1 MYHFG
6 KSYGILFA
14 MITKNRAV
22 EVLVAMERS
31 LISRMR
37 KLCGMYRAATE
48 RGNILL
54 RIMND
59 GRDLTRR
66 YVDDAV
72 KDGVGAFVVG
82 ALGVEDAIAH
92 ICDLSLPL
100 VTISLPVP
108 HRRNLC
114 AVHTDNKAI
123 AKEAVRILA
132 GNRRFASYAYYPA
145 NGNPKWSDERG
156 RNFLDM
162 VTRQSRGKVV
172 WLSHDTLIEKLRS
185 LPRPMGLF
193 AANDS
198 YAVELM
204 DSCRKAGLSIPSD
217 ASVVGVDNEEFLCE
231 NATPALTS
239 ICPDFEDEG
248 YTAIAMVSAMLA
260 GKAVPPM
267 VACELKPTVIRKSAM
282 GERYAESLVNRAMSI
297 INDKATSG
305 LTVADVCAS
314 LKISQRLLD
323 MRFKEILGVSP
334 KEAITARR
342 LEALRK
348 LLRSSGD
355 PISVVCRKCGF
366 GSANHPKKLFRQRYG
381 TTMRAW
387 RQAQDRTP

>member
-1 MYHFG
+1 M
-6 KSYGILFA
+6 K
-14 MITKNRAV
+14 TKNRAV

-59 GRDLTRR
+59 GRELTRM
-66 YVDDAV
+66 YVDEAV
-72 KDGVGAFVVG
+72 KNGVGAFVVG

-92 ICDLSLPL
+92 ICDLALPL

-108 HRRNLC
+108 HRKNLC

-123 AKEAVRILA
+123 AKEAVRILS

-145 NGNPKWSDERG
+145 NGNPEWSDVRG
-156 RNFLDM
+156 RNFLNI
-162 VTRQSRGKVV
+162 VARQSKCSAVT
-172 WLSHDTLIEKLRS
+172 LSRDTLIEKIRS

-204 DSCRKAGLSIPSD
+204 DACRKAGLSIPSD

-248 YTAIAMVSAMLA
+248 HTAIAMVSAMLA
-260 GKAVPPM
+260 GKTVPPT

-314 LKISQRLLD
+314 LKISRRLLD
-323 MRFKEILGVSP
+323 MRFKEIRGLSP

-342 LEALRK
+342 LEALCK
-348 LLRSSGD
+348 LLRSSSD

-366 GSANHPKKLFRQRYG
+366 GSDNHPKKLFRQRYG

-387 RQAQDRTP
+387 RQAHGG

>member
-1 MYHFG
+1 MKT
-6 KSYGILFA
+6 KS
-14 MITKNRAV
+14 RAV

-48 RGNILL
+48 RGNISL
-54 RIMND
+54 RIMDD
-59 GRDLTRR
+59 GRELTRQ
-66 YVDDAV
+66 YVDDVV

-82 ALGVEDAIAH
+82 ALGVGDAIAH
-92 ICDLSLPL
+92 ICDLTLPL
-100 VTISLPVP
+100 VTISLPAP
-108 HRRNLC
+108 PRRNLC
-114 AVHTDNKAI
+114 AVHTDNEAI
-123 AKEAVRILA
+123 AKEAVRILF

-145 NGNPKWSDERG
+145 NGNPEWSDVRG
-156 RNFLDM
+156 RHFLDR
-162 VTRQSRGKVV
+162 VSRQSKCSAVM
-172 WLSHDTLIEKLRS
+172 LSRDTLIATLRS

-204 DSCRKAGLSIPSD
+204 DACRKAGLSIPSD

-231 NATPALTS
+231 NTTPALTS

-248 YTAIAMVSAMLA
+248 YTAIAMLSAMLA
-260 GKAVPPM
+260 GKAVPPL
-267 VACELKPTVIRKSAM
+267 VACGLQPTVVRKSAM

-297 INDKATSG
+297 INDKAASG
-305 LTVADVCAS
+305 LTVSDVCES
-314 LKISQRLLD
+314 LKISRRLLD
-323 MRFKEILGVSP
+323 MRFKEIRGLSP

-348 LLRSSGD
+348 LLRSSSD

-387 RQAQDRTP
+387 RQADGG